1 MKTHIF
7 AAANQSD
14 GDSVGANKR
23 VCFQFIGASNP
34 NELRQ
39 TKSSGSA
46 IRVNKNQS
54 QKKRLTTHNSL
65 KLLTRQ
71 LDSVVGHESDNQNQ
85 QITIGLRS
93 ECQT

>member
-1 MKTHIF
+1 MERIK
-7 AAANQSD
+7 
-14 GDSVGANKR
+14 KR
-23 VCFQFIGASNP
+23 RKKFSQEEKMEMVRLHYLEGVSHF
-34 NELRQ
+34 
-39 TKSSGSA
+39 GSA

-85 QITIGLRS
+85 QITGAYLGYF
-93 ECQT
+93 EV